1 MFKKV
6 FLGIFIGLI
15 FLLCLFLIILNLSGY
30 QNYIV
35 VSSSMHPA
43 IPKYSLVYIENYDLE
58 DMKKLEVGDVI
69 AVRTS
74 SDPMLHRI
82 IKIDAETIQTQGDAN
97 NSPDSPI
104 RFKQVIGKKVFSI
117 PYLGILFISP
127 YPWLILMALLIILL
141 IGRQLIKEI
150 QKK

>member
-1 MFKKV
+1 
-6 FLGIFIGLI
+6 
-15 FLLCLFLIILNLSGY
+15 
-30 QNYIV
+30 
-35 VSSSMHPA
+35 MHPA